1 MVRAQGAMALVRHLL
16 LLLFLLVALHA
27 RAARAAP
34 YRARGADEDGGDGYP
49 ASELDVGLEPSGHPG
64 DPLMVDGF
72 PTSWP
77 LPVLEPERSPTAL
90 PVGEA
95 DPVSRLGSRTA
106 PPAVRLGRPRAKNQ
120 AEGGKKSLD
129 PLEVLKQALE
139 EVEERHETEQE
150 AGQERAFPE
159 GSSGLLPPFAKEME
173 AMPGTGMAAL
183 PKPAGDSHGGVH
195 EFFPGDSGVLS
206 ERTTTVYSPQS
217 TTSFLRLQ
225 FMRWQWVIETTA
237 GVVFLALAILVC
249 CLLIRWRRKRKERIT
264 TASQNQAEAGDHP
277 SCLHSCTRPNAGN
290 PKRQTQCQQSPSLPQ
305 NLPCLPSA
313 WTSNM
318 RPSSPRGWP
327 SASG

>member
-1 MVRAQGAMALVRHLL
+1 MRKSREGAGRAQRCALGRFAWRSSLL
-16 LLLFLLVALHA
+16 APRKPELLPVPAAKPAGLLGL
-27 RAARAAP
+27 
-34 YRARGADEDGGDGYP
+34 
-49 ASELDVGLEPSGHPG
+49 SLEPLRAPGSPFSWQLRACSSPVHPG
-64 DPLMVDGF
+64 
-72 PTSWP
+72 
-77 LPVLEPERSPTAL
+77 AL
-90 PVGEA
+90 QAHALTVGEA

-106 PPAVRLGRPRAKNQ
+106 PPAVRLGRPRAKNP